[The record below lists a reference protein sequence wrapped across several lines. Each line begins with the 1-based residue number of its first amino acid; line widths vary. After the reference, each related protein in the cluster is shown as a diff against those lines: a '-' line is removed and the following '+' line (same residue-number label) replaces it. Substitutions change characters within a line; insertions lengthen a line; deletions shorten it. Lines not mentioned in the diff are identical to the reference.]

1 MALKEKYQEVI
12 NLAQTN
18 GVSDLQVNEQNQVLY
33 VSGTA
38 ASDAVKQQI
47 WSAYQKID
55 PDMRAGDMVLDIAV
69 SESPGQSTYTVK
81 SGDSLSKIATQYPN
95 LTWQEIFQANKDQI
109 SDPDLIHPGQV
120 LKIPAK

>member
-18 GVSDLQVNEQNQVLY
+18 GVSDLKVNEQNQVLY

-38 ASDAVKQQI
+38 ASEDVKQRI
-47 WSAYQKID
+47 WSVYQKID

-69 SESPGQSTYTVK
+69 SENPNQQTYTVK
-81 SGDSLSKIATQYPN
+81 SGDSLSKIATQYPD

>member
-18 GVSDLQVNEQNQVLY
+18 GVSDLQVIEQNQVLY
-33 VSGTA
+33 VSGTV
-38 ASDAVKQQI
+38 ASDAEKQQI

-55 PDMRAGDMVLDIAV
+55 PDMRAGDMVLDISVA
-69 SESPGQSTYTVK
+69 ESPGQSTYTVK

-120 LKIPAK
+120 LKIPTK